1 MTIGTK
7 STIVLAD
14 DHLGILKKVSEIIGD
29 NFLVVGKANDGLSSV
44 RVAMELVP
52 DVLIL
57 DIAMPNLDG
66 IQVAHEVRRRGLKSK
81 IIFLTVQGED
91 GYLET
96 ARTLGASFVLKSK
109 MHQDLLIAI
118 RETLSGHRFVSTPN
132 HSHSHL

>member
-1 MTIGTK
+1 MTSKKK

-14 DHLGILKKVSEIIGD
+14 DHAGIMEKVTEIIGD
-29 NFLVVGKANDGLSSV
+29 HFLVVGKANDGFSSI
-44 RVAMELVP
+44 RVAMEQVP

-66 IQVAHEVRRRGLKSK
+66 IQVAQEVRKRGLPSK

-96 ARTLGASFVLKSK
+96 ACRLGASFVLKSR
-109 MHQDLLIAI
+109 MHSDLLVAI
-118 RETLSGHRFVSTPN
+118 RETLQGHRFVSTPN
-132 HSHSHL
+132 RSVSI